1 MSALILASASPRR
14 LDLLGQIGLVP
25 AQIVAA
31 DIDETP
37 HRGELPRI
45 LPLRLAQTKALAVAE
60 TVADQHPDTWV
71 LAADTVVALG
81 RRILGKPGNE
91 AEAKEFLQLLSGRR
105 HRVFT
110 AVVVITP
117 EKQMRHRVVETCLL
131 MKSLSVAE
139 IRDYLKSQEWQGK
152 AGGYAIQGLAACF
165 IRWMQGSYSNVV
177 GLPLYETRQL
187 LAGFDPEL
195 SQGRS

>member
-45 LPLRLAQTKALAVAE
+45 LPLRLAQTKALAVA
-60 TVADQHPDTWV
+60 DQHPDTWV

-81 RRILGKPGNE
+81 HRILGKPANE

-187 LAGFDPEL
+187 LAGFNPGA
-195 SQGRS
+195 SQDGA